1 MGWLTWSI
9 NDQKKKKNLFMNEW
23 YASNLIPKNKSI
35 INIFYDLIFTINWET
50 GFESLF
56 FFFLLMTM
64 SLNYKT
70 YNKIY

>member
-9 NDQKKKKNLFMNEW
+9 NDQKKKKKLFINEW

-50 GFESLF
+50 GFESWF
-56 FFFLLMTM
+56 FFPFNDNVIKLQNL
-64 SLNYKT
+64 
-70 YNKIY
+70 